1 MNLDCNFPE
10 HVYRAKTVQIQNNST
25 NRSIIENQIDIRIKR
40 EGEIVN
46 ATSKL
51 RQTKKI
57 HKKRK
62 DKWFLP
68 RLLQLKPT

>member
-10 HVYRAKTVQIQNNST
+10 HVCRAKTVQIQSNST
-25 NRSIIENQIDIRIKR
+25 NRSITENQIYIRIKR

-46 ATSKL
+46 ATSKV

-57 HKKRK
+57 HTKRK
-62 DKWFLP
+62 HKWFLP